1 MARYVDGFL
10 IVVPKANLDD
20 YRKMAEEGRDVWMKY
35 GALDYK
41 ECVGDDLNASM
52 GDDVQT
58 LPFPK
63 LTSLAEDETLIF
75 SFIVYE
81 SRAHRD
87 EVNAKVM
94 ADPSMSPEAMKDRPM
109 PFEMT
114 RFSYGGFEVMVDV

>member
-1 MARYVDGFL
+1 MRYVDGFL
-10 IVVPKANLDD
+10 IVVPKDKLEE
-20 YRKMAEEGRDVWMKY
+20 YRKMAEEGREVWMKY

-63 LTSLAEDETLIF
+63 LTRLGEDEALIF

-94 ADPSMSPEAMKDRPM
+94 ADPAMSPEAMKDRAM
-109 PFEMT
+109 PFDMN
-114 RFSYGGFEVMVDV
+114 RFSYGGFEVIVDI

>member
-1 MARYVDGFL
+1 
-10 IVVPKANLDD
+10 
-20 YRKMAEEGRDVWMKY
+20 YRKMAEEGRDIWMKY

-41 ECVGDDLNASM
+41 ECVGDDLHASM
-52 GDDVQT
+52 GDIET
-58 LPFPK
+58 LPFPT
-63 LTSLAEDETLIF
+63 LTRLGDDEALIF
-75 SFIVYE
+75 SFIVFT

-94 ADPSMSPEAMKDRPM
+94 ADPAMSAAAMKDRPM